1 MKEPYKYEIKV
12 AISWLIKMETNTP
25 PEDIEG
31 EVGDLVASLLP
42 ERRWGEIAGEDIEI
56 EVGQER

>member
-1 MKEPYKYEIKV
+1 MKEPYRYEIKV
-12 AISWLIKMETNTP
+12 GITWLIKMETNTP
-25 PEDIEG
+25 PEDIEA
-31 EVGDLVASLLP
+31 EVRDTVASLLP